1 MIEIGENLSDVIITV
16 MYFFAAW
23 LFGRALR

>member
-16 MYFFAAW
+16 MCFFAAW

>member
-1 MIEIGENLSDVIITV
+1 MIEIGENLSDVVTNV
-16 MYFFAAW
+16 MCFFAAW

>member
-1 MIEIGENLSDVIITV
+1 MIEIGENLSDVITTV
-16 MYFFAAW
+16 MCFLVAY

>member
-1 MIEIGENLSDVIITV
+1 MIEIGENLSDVITTV
-16 MYFFAAW
+16 MCFFVAW